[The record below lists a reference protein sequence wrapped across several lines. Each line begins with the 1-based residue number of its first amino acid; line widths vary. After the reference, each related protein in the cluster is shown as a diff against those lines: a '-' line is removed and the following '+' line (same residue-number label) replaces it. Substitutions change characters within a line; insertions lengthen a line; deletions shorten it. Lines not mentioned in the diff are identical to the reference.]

1 MGLEKPI
8 TARHLI
14 SELDTWPR
22 YMTVCICHSRTYRVD
37 PGSVSNLPP
46 DSAPFIVVLGRLL
59 KSSCFYV
66 VCEYGLERQSLRVC
80 RYRYNKE

>member
-8 TARHLI
+8 TARRLI
-14 SELDTWPR
+14 SELDPWSR
-22 YMTVCICHSRTYRVD
+22 YITVCICHSRTYIVD

-59 KSSCFYV
+59 SQAAST
-66 VCEYGLERQSLRVC
+66 
-80 RYRYNKE
+80 